1 MKKEFSMNSKTENIL
16 LNGLWNYVTD
26 PESNYSYAE
35 FEKHLKQNPKNK
47 ISVPSNW
54 ECEGFHNFNGSIWF
68 ATNFDIKNDAI
79 KNDISVLLFKG
90 VDYFAEV
97 WLNGKNLGKH
107 EGYFQKFVFNVSK
120 ELKTGT
126 NFLAVKVTSPKEIP
140 GEVWPL
146 KKRLIKG
153 IFNHHDCRP
162 GGWSFEFGQDQN
174 TGGIWND
181 VELLIGEKV
190 FLENVKVGS
199 AILANKEKA
208 KVTVTALYLNNF
220 SRKISALTKISVA
233 NCGKKILQKEISIN
247 VKPRDGSF
255 SFSFEIENP
264 KLWFSWDTGKPEL
277 YQLEISSE
285 LFETQVETFGIK
297 DVRLDDEQNF
307 YLNNK
312 KLFLRG
318 TNIIPTQ
325 FLSQLSSVKIKKLV
339 SDIKAANINVV
350 RVHAHVNR
358 KELYDEFDKQGILLW
373 QDFPLQWTYDNSKV
387 FAQNA
392 VSQIK
397 EMVRQF
403 YNHPSIAFW
412 CCHNEP
418 GEQIETLDK
427 LLHAAVLSEDKSRII
442 RMASNYEEH
451 PYDGWYWGKKEH
463 YAATPMG
470 PLVTEFGAQA
480 VPELASLK
488 KFLRPQAISKYDWK
502 EWEYHNFQF
511 DQTFNIAK
519 IERGKNVGEF
529 INNSQAYQADLL
541 KTATEFYRRKKNN
554 GITGIFQF
562 MFVDCWPS
570 ITWSIIDFYGKKK
583 PGYKALQ
590 QAFKPLLLSIRLRQ
604 DAFLPE
610 AKFNSDIW
618 VINDSHKSFKNCS
631 LSFRWKER
639 LLLEIKNFTIEEN
652 DNKFFYWESLV
663 FNLPKEMKLGKN
675 KILVLL
681 KSKETV
687 LDQSELEFKIVA
699 KK

>member
-1 MKKEFSMNSKTENIL
+1 MLFGKKI
-16 LNGLWNYVTD
+16 
-26 PESNYSYAE
+26 
-35 FEKHLKQNPKNK
+35 
-47 ISVPSNW
+47 
-54 ECEGFHNFNGSIWF
+54 
-68 ATNFDIKNDAI
+68 
-79 KNDISVLLFKG
+79 
-90 VDYFAEV
+90 
-97 WLNGKNLGKH
+97 
-107 EGYFQKFVFNVSK
+107 
-120 ELKTGT
+120 
-126 NFLAVKVTSPKEIP
+126 
-140 GEVWPL
+140 
-146 KKRLIKG
+146 
-153 IFNHHDCRP
+153 
-162 GGWSFEFGQDQN
+162 
-174 TGGIWND
+174 
-181 VELLIGEKV
+181 
-190 FLENVKVGS
+190 FLENIKIKSTVS
-199 AILANKEKA
+199 ANREKA
-208 KVTVTALYLNNF
+208 KITVTSAYLNNL
-220 SRKISALTKISVA
+220 SHRVSSKIKIKVTLS
-233 NCGKKILQKEISIN
+233 GKNILQKDFS
-247 VKPRDGSF
+247 VKLEPAQGSF
-255 SFSFEIENP
+255 AHSFEIEYP
-264 KLWFSWDTGKPEL
+264 KLWFSWDTGEPEL

-285 LFETQVETFGIK
+285 LFETQFETFGIK
-297 DVRLDDEQNF
+297 EVGLDKEQNF
-307 YLNNK
+307 YLNGK

-325 FLSQLSSVKIKKLV
+325 FLSQLSQKKIEKLV
-339 SDIKAANINVV
+339 SDIKAANINIV

-392 VSQIK
+392 VAQIK
-397 EMVRQF
+397 NMVRQF

-427 LLHAAVLSEDKSRII
+427 LLYAAVLSEDKSRII
-442 RMASNYEEH
+442 RIASNYEEH

-463 YAATPMG
+463 YAAAPMG
-470 PLVTEFGAQA
+470 PLVTEFGAQG
-480 VPELASLK
+480 VPELSSLK
-488 KFLRPQAISKYDWK
+488 KFLSPKAISKYDWK

-529 INNSQAYQADLL
+529 IKNSQAYQADLL

-570 ITWSIIDFYGKKK
+570 ITWSIVDFYGKKK

-604 DAFLPE
+604 DVFLPE

-631 LSFRWKER
+631 LSFIWKDKV
-639 LLLEIKNFTIEEN
+639 LLEVKNFTVDEN
-652 DNKFFYWESLV
+652 DNRFFFWESLI
-663 FNLPKEMKLGKN
+663 FNLPQGMKLGKN
-675 KILVLL
+675 KIQVWL
-681 KSKETV
+681 KSNETV
-687 LDQSELEFKIVA
+687 LDQNELEFKIVT

>member
-1 MKKEFSMNSKTENIL
+1 MKIQSKNIL
-16 LNGLWNYVTD
+16 LNGSWNYITD
-26 PESNYSYAE
+26 SDGKYSYADIE
-35 FEKHLKQNPKNK
+35 NLINQNPRDK

-54 ECEGFHNFNGSIWF
+54 EVEGFHNFNGSIWF
-68 ATNFDIKNDAI
+68 ATNFDVKNVLTKD
-79 KNDISVLLFKG
+79 DISVLLFKG

-97 WLNGKNLGKH
+97 WLNGKKIGKH
-107 EGYFQKFVFNVSK
+107 EGYFQKFAFNVSK
-120 ELKTGT
+120 SLKHGN
-126 NFLAVKVTSPKEIP
+126 NFLVVKVTSPRETP

-146 KKRLIKG
+146 KKKLIKG

-162 GGWSFEFGQDQN
+162 GGWSYEFGQDQN

-181 VELLIGEKV
+181 VELVTGEKV
-190 FLENVKVGS
+190 FLENVKVSS
-199 AILANKEKA
+199 AISANKEKV
-208 KVTVTALYLNNF
+208 KVTVTASYLINF
-220 SRKISALTKISVA
+220 SRSITSKIKISVT
-233 NCGKKILQKEISIN
+233 NSGKKILQKEFSVSI
-247 VKPRDGSF
+247 KPRQGSF

-264 KLWFSWDTGKPEL
+264 KFWFSWDTGKPEL
-277 YQLEISSE
+277 YQLEISSA
-285 LFETQVETFGIK
+285 LFKTQVETFGIK
-297 DVRLDDEQNF
+297 VVRLDDKQNF
-307 YLNNK
+307 YLNGK

-325 FLSQLSSVKIKKLV
+325 FLSQLSSAKIKKLV

-392 VSQIK
+392 VAQIK

-427 LLHAAVLSEDKSRII
+427 LLYAAVLSEDNSRII
-442 RMASNYEEH
+442 RIASNYEEH

-463 YAATPMG
+463 YAGTPMG

-480 VPELASLK
+480 LPELSSLK
-488 KFLRPQAISKYDWK
+488 KFLSPQAISKYDWK

-529 INNSQAYQADLL
+529 IKNSQAYQADLL

-570 ITWSIIDFYGKKK
+570 ITWSVVDFYGKKK
-583 PGYKALQ
+583 LGYKAIQ

-604 DAFLPE
+604 DVFLPE

-618 VINDSHKSFKNCS
+618 VINDSHKSYKNCS
-631 LSFRWKER
+631 LSFIWKDKV
-639 LLLEIKNFTIEEN
+639 LLEVKNFTIEEN
-652 DNKFFYWESLV
+652 DNKFFFWESLI
-663 FNLPKEMKLGKN
+663 FNLPNEMKFGKN
-675 KILVLL
+675 KIQVLL
-681 KSKETV
+681 RSKRTI
-687 LDQSELEFKIVA
+687 LDQSELEFLIVA

>member
-1 MKKEFSMNSKTENIL
+1 MMICPKNIL
-16 LNGLWNYVTD
+16 LNGVWNYITD
-26 PESNYSYAE
+26 PDGNYSYSDIQE
-35 FEKHLKQNPKNK
+35 LIRQNPRNK
-47 ISVPSNW
+47 ISIPSNW
-54 ECEGFHNFNGSIWF
+54 EVEGYHNFNGSIWF
-68 ATNFDIKNDAI
+68 ATKFDVQNDLA
-79 KNDISVLLFKG
+79 DGDVSVLLFKG
-90 VDYFAEV
+90 VDYFADV
-97 WLNGKNLGKH
+97 WLNGKSIGKH
-107 EGYFQKFVFNVSK
+107 EGYFQKFAFNVSK
-120 ELKTGT
+120 ELKNGS
-126 NFLAVKVTSPKEIP
+126 NFLVVKVTSPREIP

-146 KKRLIKG
+146 KKKLIKG

-162 GGWSFEFGQDQN
+162 GGWSLEYGQDQN

-190 FLENVKVGS
+190 FIENVKVDS
-199 AILANKEKA
+199 TLSANKEKA
-208 KVTVTALYLNNF
+208 KISVTAAYLNNLTHRISSKIKINVSF
-220 SRKISALTKISVA
+220 S
-233 NCGKKILQKEISIN
+233 GKKILQQDVSIN
-247 VKPRDGSF
+247 VKLKQGSF

-285 LFETQVETFGIK
+285 LFGTQVETFGIK
-297 DVRLDDEQNF
+297 NVRLDDEQNF
-307 YLNNK
+307 FLNGK

-325 FLSQLSSVKIKKLV
+325 FLSQLSQKKIEKLV

-358 KELYDEFDKQGILLW
+358 KELYDEFDKQGIMLW
-373 QDFPLQWTYDNSKV
+373 QDFPLQWTYDTSKT
-387 FAQNA
+387 FARNA
-392 VSQIK
+392 VAQIK

-418 GEQIETLDK
+418 GEQIEILDK

-442 RMASNYEEH
+442 RIASNYEEH

-463 YAATPMG
+463 YAAAPMG
-470 PLVTEFGAQA
+470 PLVTEFGAQG
-480 VPELASLK
+480 VPELSSLK
-488 KFLRPQAISKYDWK
+488 KFLRPQVISKYDWK

-529 INNSQAYQADLL
+529 IKNSQAYQADLL

-570 ITWSIIDFYGKKK
+570 ITWSIVDFYGKKK

-604 DAFLPE
+604 DVFLPE

-631 LSFRWKER
+631 LSFNWKDKV
-639 LLLEIKNFTIEEN
+639 LLEVKNFAIEEN
-652 DNKFFYWESLV
+652 DNKFFFWESLV
-663 FNLPKEMKLGKN
+663 FNLPKEMKFGKN
-675 KILVLL
+675 KIQVLL
-681 KSKETV
+681 KSKETI
-687 LDQSELEFKIVA
+687 LDQSELEFKIVT

>member
-1 MKKEFSMNSKTENIL
+1 MKSQSKNIW

-26 PESNYSYAE
+26 SDGKYSYADIE
-35 FEKHLKQNPKNK
+35 NLINQNPRDK

-54 ECEGFHNFNGSIWF
+54 EVEGFHNFNGSIWF
-68 ATNFDIKNDAI
+68 ATNFVLKDDLAKD
-79 KNDISVLLFKG
+79 DISVLLFKG

-97 WLNGKNLGKH
+97 WLNGKNIGKH
-107 EGYFQKFVFNVSK
+107 EGYFQKFVFNVSE
-120 ELKTGT
+120 ELKVGS
-126 NFLAVKVTSPKEIP
+126 NLLVVKVTSPKEIP

-146 KKRLIKG
+146 KKKLIKG

-162 GGWSFEFGQDQN
+162 GGWSYEFGQDQN

-181 VELLIGEKV
+181 VELLLGEKI
-190 FLENVKVGS
+190 FIENIKIGS
-199 AILANKEKA
+199 TVSANKEKA
-208 KVTVTALYLNNF
+208 KITITSTYLNNL
-220 SRKISALTKISVA
+220 SHRITSKINIKVTSS
-233 NCGKKILQKEISIN
+233 GKKILQKEVPIN
-247 VKPRDGSF
+247 IKPQQGSF
-255 SFSFEIENP
+255 SLSFEIENP

-285 LFETQVETFGIK
+285 LSETQVETFGIK
-297 DVRLDDEQNF
+297 EVRLDDEQNF
-307 YLNNK
+307 YLNGK

-325 FLSQLSSVKIKKLV
+325 FLSQLTKEKIKKLV
-339 SDIKAANINVV
+339 SDIKAANINIV

-373 QDFPLQWTYDNSKV
+373 QDFPLQWTYDTSTT
-387 FAQNA
+387 FARNA
-392 VSQIK
+392 VAQIK

-403 YNHPSIAFW
+403 NNHPSIAFW

-427 LLHAAVLSEDKSRII
+427 LLYAAVLSEDNSRII
-442 RMASNYEEH
+442 RIASNYEEH
-451 PYDGWYWGKKEH
+451 PYEGWYWGKKEH

-480 VPELASLK
+480 LPELSSLK
-488 KFLRPQAISKYDWK
+488 KFLTPKAISKYDWK
-502 EWEYHNFQF
+502 QWEYHNFQF

-529 INNSQAYQADLL
+529 IKNSQAYQADLL

-570 ITWSIIDFYGKKK
+570 ITWSVVDFYGKKK
-583 PGYKALQ
+583 LGYKAIQ

-604 DAFLPE
+604 DVFLPE

-618 VINDSHKSFKNCS
+618 VINDSHKSYKNCS
-631 LSFRWKER
+631 LSFIWKDKV
-639 LLLEIKNFTIEEN
+639 LLEVKNFTIEEN
-652 DNKFFYWESLV
+652 DNKFFFWESLI
-663 FNLPKEMKLGKN
+663 FNLPKEMKFGKN
-675 KILVLL
+675 KIQVLL
-681 KSKETV
+681 RSKRTI
-687 LDQSELEFKIVA
+687 LDQSELEFLIVA